1 MARSKRSNGNKASN
15 IKTQNNPPTLSS
27 DQQTKVS
34 AASNNMELQQHSKD
48 ELMLII
54 QIQDQKIQNLTN
66 CINNLEQLAHE

>member
-34 AASNNMELQQHSKD
+34 VASNNMELQQHSKD

>member
-1 MARSKRSNGNKASN
+1 MARSNRLNGNKASN

-34 AASNNMELQQHSKD
+34 VASNNMELQQHSKD